1 MSKTTFI
8 YALCE
13 PGTRTVRYIGKTVDI
28 KRRFREHLKESVKL
42 PTHLGCWLQHVVRA
56 GQTPNLVVL
65 SKVLGRA
72 WKAEERLY
80 IANARMLGMDLVNLS
95 DGGEGVTQTPEVRK
109 KIGDANRGKP
119 CSLEQRKQISKTLT
133 GRKLPKA
140 HRRAIGNGVRGT
152 VHTPKACRAMQLA
165 KLGRKNPYFGKVGPA
180 HHAFGTKKKNSTSK
194 FPGVSLYIGETGWT
208 RWVAQVSGKRLGY
221 FKLEIDAYKA
231 YTKAVEKLYGP
242 EATTNFPVKCRGQ
255 KTN

>member
-28 KRRFREHLKESVKL
+28 KRRLREHLKRSVKL
-42 PTHLGCWLQHVVRA
+42 STHLGCWLQRVVRA
-56 GQTPNLVVL
+56 GQTPNLIVL
-65 SKVLGRA
+65 SKVSGRA

-95 DGGEGVTQTPEVRK
+95 DGGEGVTQTPEIRK
-109 KIGDANRGKP
+109 KIGDSNRGKP
-119 CSLEQRKQISKTLT
+119 CSLEQREQISKTLT

-140 HRRAIGNGVRGT
+140 HRRAIGKGVRGT
-152 VHTPKACRAMQLA
+152 VHGPETRRRVQAA
-165 KLGRKNPYFGKVGPA
+165 KLGKKNPMFGKCGPA

-194 FPGVSLYIGETGWT
+194 FPGVSLYTGETGWK
-208 RWVAQVSGKRLGY
+208 RWVAQVSGKCLGY
-221 FKLEIDAYKA
+221 FKLEIDAHKA
-231 YTKAVEKLYGP
+231 YTKAVEELYGP
-242 EATTNFPVKCRGQ
+242 TAKNKLSD
-255 KTN
+255 KTSD